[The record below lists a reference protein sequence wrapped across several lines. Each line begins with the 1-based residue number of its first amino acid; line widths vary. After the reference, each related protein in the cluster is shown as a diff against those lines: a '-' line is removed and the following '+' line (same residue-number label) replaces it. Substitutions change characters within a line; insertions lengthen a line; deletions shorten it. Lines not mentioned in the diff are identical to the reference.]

1 MSTFPFDSIEPS
13 PFHNLTSIFVG
24 WLEPITINAQFA
36 VTVDEWDDTAV
47 GQYHYD
53 DFVALKGELQKLD
66 KAYYSGLFLQ
76 CSQQAIHKSVL
87 VIHHVMPLES
97 AVNRRDTAP
106 LCIRKAQLEHA
117 LASLPGAEL
126 VLPTMVPFMT
136 KHGVIDERKLRD
148 LALDMRCPGFVMK
161 SNYAYWQDPAPANRI
176 DGFNGPAW
184 IRWAPTTKSVD
195 DDEDF

>member
-1 MSTFPFDSIEPS
+1 MTPLKPE
-13 PFHNLTSIFVG
+13 PFHNRTSIFVG
-24 WLEPITINAQFA
+24 WLEPIGETPQFA
-36 VTVDEWDDTAV
+36 AIVDEWDDTSLVLHHHNA
-47 GQYHYD
+47 
-53 DFVALKGELQKLD
+53 FVALKGELQKLD
-66 KAYYSGLFLQ
+66 KGYYSGL
-76 CSQQAIHKSVL
+76 L
-87 VIHHVMPLES
+87 VQYSSHSLHRKTLVVHHVMPLVSLAEC
-97 AVNRRDTAP
+97 RDTAP

-126 VLPTMVPFMT
+126 VLPTMIPFMT

-184 IRWAPTTKSVD
+184 IRWTPTTKSVD